1 MDARTRVGFIETCR
15 RVYNGEGAAGFYAGL
30 PITLI
35 RVIPN
40 TCIVSY
46 RELIVVVVSFP
57 RDNISTRLLLISKT
71 FVTYELF
78 LRWAREKLDE
88 FDR

>member
-1 MDARTRVGFIETCR
+1 MMDARTRVGFLQTCR
-15 RVYNGEGAAGFYAGL
+15 RIYTNEGLIGFYAGL

-40 TCIVSY
+40 TCI
-46 RELIVVVVSFP
+46 
-57 RDNISTRLLLISKT
+57 T

-78 LRWAREKLDE
+78 LRWAREKLDAHKE
-88 FDR
+88 ESTSSS

>member
-15 RVYNGEGAAGFYAGL
+15 RVYAGEGAAGFYAGL

-40 TCIVSY
+40 TCIVSH
-46 RELIVVVVSFP
+46 
-57 RDNISTRLLLISKT
+57 
-71 FVTYELF
+71 
-78 LRWAREKLDE
+78 
-88 FDR
+88 